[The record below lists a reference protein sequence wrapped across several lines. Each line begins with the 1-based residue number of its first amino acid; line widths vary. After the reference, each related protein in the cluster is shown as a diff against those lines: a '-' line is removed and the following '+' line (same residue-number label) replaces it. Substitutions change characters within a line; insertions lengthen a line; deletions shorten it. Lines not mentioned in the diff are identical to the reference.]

1 MQDPGALTAGHS
13 SRASFGLF
21 DSLAGHE
28 LSPNMTPRRN
38 PPLHPVPSIEDFHH
52 HNHHHF
58 LHHPSYPSNPSN
70 PSTQYPPHTIA
81 DPQGLEATEA
91 ELKTLQRRLRGLEIE
106 LERTKSQRLLGI
118 PPPDL
123 QERTRFREQK
133 FCTLN
138 RAGNA
143 LCAWHDSRRERRLY
157 PPRMA
162 PYRTLNCGC
171 TYSEALFEESL
182 SRNGVGSFWPGEHVR
197 MDPSLRNCLLKL
209 LQRV

>member
-21 DSLAGHE
+21 GPSAGHE
-28 LSPNMTPRRN
+28 LPPSNMIPRRN
-38 PPLHPVPSIEDFHH
+38 PPLHPVPSFEDFDHP
-52 HNHHHF
+52 NHHPF
-58 LHHPSYPSNPSN
+58 LHHPSDPSN
-70 PSTQYPPHTIA
+70 PSTQYHPQIIVNS
-81 DPQGLEATEA
+81 QGLEATET
-91 ELKTLQRRLRGLEIE
+91 ELKTLQRRLRDLEIE

-118 PPPDL
+118 PPPDR

-133 FCTLN
+133 FCSLN

-197 MDPSLRNCLLKL
+197 MDPSLRNCLLRL